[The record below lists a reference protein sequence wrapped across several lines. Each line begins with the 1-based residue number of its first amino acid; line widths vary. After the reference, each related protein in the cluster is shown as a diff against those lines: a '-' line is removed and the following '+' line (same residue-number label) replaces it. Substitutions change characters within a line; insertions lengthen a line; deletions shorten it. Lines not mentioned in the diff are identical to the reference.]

1 MIRDVIPKSTSLVSY
16 TQEDISL
23 MMNHINS
30 YCRKKSFGKC
40 AYDLAMDA
48 FPEMFFDLLGLYK
61 IPANEVM
68 LRPQLLK
75 DAYEKA
81 KARDK

>member
-1 MIRDVIPKSTSLVSY
+1 MIPKSTSLIPYSQY
-16 TQEDISL
+16 DITL

-48 FPEMFFDLLGLYK
+48 FPQEYFDLLGLYRV
-61 IPANEVM
+61 PPNEVILKPEL
-68 LRPQLLK
+68 LRE
-75 DAYEKA
+75 AYSKA
-81 KARDK
+81 KAADR